1 MRYIKYGIVVVFIA
15 VATIF
20 SVNLYEDRRAVDQT
34 IPVIQVDS
42 EQIDVSVKATEE
54 ELLEGV
60 IATDAKDG
68 DLTNSVIVE
77 SISKFVDKEKHI
89 ANITYAV
96 VDSDNNVVK
105 KARKVKFT
113 DYKSPEFTLA
123 QPLYFN
129 VGSDIDVP
137 DVLGAEDKY
146 DGDISNKIKILSS
159 TVSMGTAGEY
169 TIKAQVTNSLGDTS
183 KLNAVVIIAQNN
195 NLSPQITLKKNIVY
209 INKGDEFHAEKYI
222 ESVIDHNEADISEKS
237 VKVTGSSV
245 DTEEAGCYNVEYTVN
260 DKDGNEGKT
269 YLTVVVED

>member
-1 MRYIKYGIVVVFIA
+1 MRYIKYGIIVVFIA
-15 VATIF
+15 VAIIF
-20 SVNLYEDRRAVDQT
+20 SVNLYEDRRSADQT
-34 IPVIQVDS
+34 IPNIQVDS
-42 EQIDVSVKATEE
+42 EQIEVSVKATEE

-60 IATDAKDG
+60 LATDEKDG
-68 DLTNSVIVE
+68 DLTNRVIVE
-77 SISKFVDKEKHI
+77 SISKFVDKEEHI

-96 VDSDNNVVK
+96 ADSDNNVVK
-105 KARKVKFT
+105 KVRKVKFT
-113 DYKSPEFTLA
+113 DYKSPEFTLT

-129 VGSDIDVP
+129 VGSDTDVS

-146 DGDISNKIKILSS
+146 DGDISSKVKVLSS
-159 TVSMGTAGEY
+159 TVSTGTAGEY
-169 TIKAQVTNSLGDTS
+169 TVKAQVTNSLGDTS

-209 INKGDEFHAEKYI
+209 INKGEEFHAEKYI
-222 ESVIDHNEADISEKS
+222 ESVIDHNETDISEKL

>member
-1 MRYIKYGIVVVFIA
+1 MRYIRYGIIVVVIT
-15 VATIF
+15 VAIIF
-20 SVNLYEDRRAVDQT
+20 SVNLYEDRRSVDRT
-34 IPVIQVDS
+34 IPVIQVSS
-42 EQIDVSVKATEE
+42 EQIDVSVKVTEE

-60 IATDAKDG
+60 FATDEKDG

-96 VDSDNNVVK
+96 ADSDNNVVK
-105 KARKVKFT
+105 KVRKVKFT
-113 DYKSPEFTLA
+113 DYKSPEFTLT

-129 VGSDIDVP
+129 VGSDIDVS

-146 DGDISNKIKILSS
+146 DGDISSKVKILSS
-159 TVSMGTAGEY
+159 TVSTGRAGEY
-169 TIKAQVTNSLGDTS
+169 TIKAQVTNSFGDTS

-195 NLSPQITLKKNIVY
+195 NLSPKILLKRNIVY

-222 ESVIDHNEADISEKS
+222 ESVIDHNEEDISEKS

-245 DTEEAGCYNVEYTVN
+245 DTEEAGCYNVEYTVS